1 MLATLASPS
10 TQQHTCSLAL
20 PLYLCP
26 LLSTTLQTFIL
37 MSITFYHFADELR
50 CSLSDSAAAVS
61 NDDRRPTVVL
71 LGLPGVVADAA
82 CIFLPVQ
89 LNVLHERQPTAVLL
103 GLPGVVADDAC
114 MCLSVQLG
122 TSHLSFKLKPS

>member
-1 MLATLASPS
+1 MCIP
-10 TQQHTCSLAL
+10 
-20 PLYLCP
+20 
-26 LLSTTLQTFIL
+26 

-61 NDDRRPTVVL
+61 NDDMRPTVVLLGLPGVVADAACTFLPVQLDVLHERQTTAVL

>member
-1 MLATLASPS
+1 
-10 TQQHTCSLAL
+10 
-20 PLYLCP
+20 
-26 LLSTTLQTFIL
+26 
-37 MSITFYHFADELR
+37 
-50 CSLSDSAAAVS
+50 
-61 NDDRRPTVVL
+61 
-71 LGLPGVVADAA
+71 
-82 CIFLPVQ
+82 VQ

>member
-1 MLATLASPS
+1 M
-10 TQQHTCSLAL
+10 
-20 PLYLCP
+20 
-26 LLSTTLQTFIL
+26 
-37 MSITFYHFADELR
+37 
-50 CSLSDSAAAVS
+50 
-61 NDDRRPTVVL
+61 L